1 MNKEQNSDNPQSQ
14 QLNIADVSGCL
25 IGSDMPY
32 RIAMKDISEY
42 LHSQNLQIVD
52 ENGDVWVVTP
62 ARMANKETRKL
73 NIELG
78 LHKVNKYGNRMARF
92 K

>member
-1 MNKEQNSDNPQSQ
+1 MMNNVENH
-14 QLNIADVSGCL
+14 QLTTPRVSGCL
-25 IGSDMPY
+25 IGSDIPY

-42 LHSQNLQIVD
+42 LRSQNLQIAD

-62 ARMANKETRKL
+62 SRLFNKETRKL
-73 NIELG
+73 NNELG

>member
-1 MNKEQNSDNPQSQ
+1 MNNVENH
-14 QLNIADVSGCL
+14 QLTIPRVSGCL
-25 IGSDMPY
+25 IGSNILY

-42 LHSQNLQIVD
+42 LRSQNLQIVD

-62 ARMANKETRKL
+62 SRMFNKETRKL
-73 NIELG
+73 NNELG
-78 LHKVNKYGNRMARF
+78 LHKVNKCGNRMARF

>member
-1 MNKEQNSDNPQSQ
+1 MNNVENH
-14 QLNIADVSGCL
+14 QLTIPRVSGCL
-25 IGSDMPY
+25 IGSDIPY

-42 LHSQNLQIVD
+42 LRSQNLHLAD

-62 ARMANKETRKL
+62 SRMFNKETRKL
-73 NIELG
+73 NNELG

>member
-1 MNKEQNSDNPQSQ
+1 MMNNSENPQ
-14 QLNIADVSGCL
+14 LTIPRVSGCL
-25 IGSDMPY
+25 IGSDIPY

-42 LHSQNLQIVD
+42 LRSQNLQKVD

-62 ARMANKETRKL
+62 SRIFNKETRKL
-73 NIELG
+73 NNELG